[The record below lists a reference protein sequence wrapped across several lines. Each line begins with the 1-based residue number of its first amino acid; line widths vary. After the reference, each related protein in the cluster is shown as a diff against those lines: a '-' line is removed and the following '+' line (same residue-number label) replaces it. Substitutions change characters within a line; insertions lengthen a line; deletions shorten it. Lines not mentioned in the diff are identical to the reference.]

1 MREHLKKR
9 MRDAGMPATG
19 FGFHSFRSGFL
30 ACCLLASQQLFTP
43 ETINSFQLEE
53 LIKLNNEIK
62 NTIDNTI
69 KRNLN
74 YTDCYKQLFG
84 NIDGVLE
91 KTAIH
96 TGWKPLDK
104 VQFSYVKNT
113 TKA

>member
-1 MREHLKKR
+1 MTGDSMREHLKKR

-30 ACCLLASQQLFTP
+30 ACCLLASQQLF
-43 ETINSFQLEE
+43 
-53 LIKLNNEIK
+53 
-62 NTIDNTI
+62 
-69 KRNLN
+69 
-74 YTDCYKQLFG
+74 G